1 MGLLDDKVC
10 LITGAGRGI
19 GKEIASLF
27 ALEGAIVYAADIQ
40 RDLLEEWIESFTY
53 KSNLKVI
60 PIFLDVTDSTAV
72 KNTIVLIKQQQG
84 KLDVLVNNAA
94 IITYELLGMI
104 SKETMRK
111 MFEVNVFAAIEL
123 MQYSSRLMERN
134 KCGSIINIASIVGV
148 KGAAGQL
155 SYAASKGAIIAATK
169 SAAKELASKN
179 IRVNAIAP
187 GMIGTD
193 RFTAVMNEHFS
204 ERTANIRMGRLGTSV
219 DVAKSCLFF
228 ASDQSEYITG
238 QILGVEG
245 CLVI

>member
-1 MGLLDDKVC
+1 MSMGLLDDKVC

-155 SYAASKGAIIAATK
+155 SYAASK
-169 SAAKELASKN
+169 ELASKN